1 MLQDHQVFKSSSQA
15 TTNVELIFPKLHF
28 DFYFATGPGG
38 KKNRQKER
46 RLMKGFNLASGA
58 SSGSGSDANMQ
69 IKFSGKSFEQFCNN
83 DNIKSQ
89 DNIRILLHIACQ
101 VNEMK

>member
-1 MLQDHQVFKSSSQA
+1 
-15 TTNVELIFPKLHF
+15 
-28 DFYFATGPGG
+28 
-38 KKNRQKER
+38 
-46 RLMKGFNLASGA
+46 MKGFNLASGA

-101 VNEMK
+101 VNEMKWKRDMYIEGVSSFN